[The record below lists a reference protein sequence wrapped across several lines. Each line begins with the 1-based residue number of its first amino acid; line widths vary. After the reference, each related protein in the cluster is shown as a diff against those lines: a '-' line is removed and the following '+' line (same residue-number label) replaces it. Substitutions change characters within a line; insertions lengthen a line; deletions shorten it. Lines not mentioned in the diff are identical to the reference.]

1 LIVLSPETED
11 VTRRMP
17 LLAVEN
23 LAIAYRT
30 RSSAGPKVL
39 DGIDL
44 TLQAGE
50 SLALVGESGS
60 GKSTLGM
67 AIAGLLDQSS
77 ISCTATEFS
86 VAGRPVRQ
94 TPRGRL
100 PRATPGVSMVF
111 QDAMS
116 ALDPVWTVGS
126 QLVAAIRST
135 GQVSAAEARLL
146 AADWLRRVELS
157 DPARVMRARPYELS
171 GGMRQRVMLA
181 IAVCTSPRLL
191 IADEPT
197 SALDPS
203 TAVEAMRLLH
213 DLVEN
218 QGIALLLISHD
229 IALSRAFTSRTAILH
244 RGRIV
249 ESCPSRDLAAMVR
262 HPYATGLL
270 RCVPTL
276 ASADLEWLPT
286 MQDAD
291 TKAVLLPFR
300 QAADAG

>member
-1 LIVLSPETED
+1 
-11 VTRRMP
+11 
-17 LLAVEN
+17 
-23 LAIAYRT
+23 
-30 RSSAGPKVL
+30 
-39 DGIDL
+39 
-44 TLQAGE
+44 
-50 SLALVGESGS
+50 
-60 GKSTLGM
+60 
-67 AIAGLLDQSS
+67 
-77 ISCTATEFS
+77 
-86 VAGRPVRQ
+86 
-94 TPRGRL
+94 
-100 PRATPGVSMVF
+100 
-111 QDAMS
+111 
-116 ALDPVWTVGS
+116 
-126 QLVAAIRST
+126 
-135 GQVSAAEARLL
+135 
-146 AADWLRRVELS
+146 
-157 DPARVMRARPYELS
+157 MRARPYELS

-291 TKAVLLPFR
+291 TNAVLLAFR